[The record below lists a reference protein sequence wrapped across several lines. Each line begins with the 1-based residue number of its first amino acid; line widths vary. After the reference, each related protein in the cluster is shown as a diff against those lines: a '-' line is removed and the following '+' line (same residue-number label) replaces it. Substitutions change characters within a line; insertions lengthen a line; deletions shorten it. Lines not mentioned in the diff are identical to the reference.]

1 MKKVKIGTRGS
12 QLALYQTNVVADFLC
27 PRDPG
32 DERHLQIEVEVVII
46 KTTGDKILD
55 SPLSKIGDKGLFTK
69 EIEKAL
75 LESEIDCA
83 VHSLKDLPTALPVG
97 LEIVAFSE
105 REDVRD
111 ALIAQ
116 DGMKLLELPK
126 GATLATGSLRRRS
139 QLLHMRSDLNLVDMR
154 GNLNTRLRKLEEEGY
169 AGMMLAYAGIKRL
182 GMADKVTEILEPD
195 TMLPAVG
202 QGIIAVEAREDDG
215 ELKELLRGYN
225 DTNSE
230 TAALAERAFLCRLE
244 GGCQV
249 PIGVYTSIQKKKLT
263 GMVASLDGETLIKDS
278 VSFDTEDPE
287 KTGTDLAEKLLSLG
301 ADKILDEIR
310 AASNPQVAAGD
321 RRTDIDE

>member
-1 MKKVKIGTRGS
+1 MRKIRIGTRGS
-12 QLALYQTNVVADFLC
+12 QLALYQANMVADFL
-27 PRDPG
+27 RSG
-32 DERHLQIEVEVVII
+32 STGVEIEVKTI

-75 LESEIDCA
+75 LEREIDCA
-83 VHSLKDLPTALPVG
+83 VHSLKDLPTQLPAG
-97 LEIVAFSE
+97 LEIVAFGK

-126 GATLATGSLRRRS
+126 GSTVATGSLRRRS
-139 QLLHMRSDLNLVDMR
+139 QLLHMRSDLSLAEMR

-195 TMLPAVG
+195 RMLPAVG
-202 QGIIAVEAREDDG
+202 QGIIAVEAREDDK
-215 ELKELLRGYN
+215 ELKDILSGF
-225 DTNSE
+225 NSDE
-230 TAALAERAFLCRLE
+230 SRTAALAERAFLRLLE

-249 PIGVYTSIQKKKLT
+249 PIGVYTSFETKRLT

-278 VSFDTEDPE
+278 VSFDEHDSDR
-287 KTGTDLAEKLLSLG
+287 TGTELGRKLLSLG
-301 ADKILDEIR
+301 ADKILDEIK
-310 AASNPQVAAGD
+310 AASN
-321 RRTDIDE
+321 